1 MAAASAE
8 SEPEL
13 DAAQLDDLL
22 RELEPLEN
30 EYEAVSR
37 AGRKD
42 ISCHQHLEN
51 IYVLIPNVKSQTRK
65 IQAKMRR
72 PRSSKSWTKSLDR

>member
-1 MAAASAE
+1 MPLLCLAFLAATSAE

-22 RELEPLEN
+22 RELEPSEN

-51 IYVLIPNVKSQTRK
+51 TGAGKKASNRLREKG
-65 IQAKMRR
+65 
-72 PRSSKSWTKSLDR
+72 

>member
-1 MAAASAE
+1 MPLLCLAFLAAASAE

-13 DAAQLDDLL
+13 DAAQLTDEALDDDLL
-22 RELEPLEN
+22 QELKPLEN

-42 ISCHQHLEN
+42 FPCHQHLEN
-51 IYVLIPNVKSQTRK
+51 TYSF
-65 IQAKMRR
+65 
-72 PRSSKSWTKSLDR
+72 